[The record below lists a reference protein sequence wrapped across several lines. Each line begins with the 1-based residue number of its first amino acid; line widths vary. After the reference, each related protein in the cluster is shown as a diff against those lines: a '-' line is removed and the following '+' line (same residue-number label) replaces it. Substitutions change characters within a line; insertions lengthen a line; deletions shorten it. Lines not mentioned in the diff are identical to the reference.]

1 MAKRE
6 NSNLKKLVREAKTR
20 MTHNEYD
27 TKREEVAGESAVAKP
42 IDYEEER
49 LYRTVCEIASAF
61 EEVIDPIGRLV
72 DEERYEG
79 MNDVERE
86 RYVLTLGATYKKL
99 LKRYQNE
106 VGN

>member
-20 MTHNEYD
+20 MTQNEYD
-27 TKREEVAGESAVAKP
+27 TKREEVAGDNAVAKP

-61 EEVIDPIGRLV
+61 DEVIDPIGRLV
-72 DEERYEG
+72 DKEAFEG
-79 MNDVERE
+79 MNEVERE
-86 RYVLTLGATYKKL
+86 RYVLTLGVTYKKL

>member
-20 MTHNEYD
+20 MTQNEYD
-27 TKREEVAGESAVAKP
+27 TKREEVAVDTAVTKP

-49 LYRTVCEIASAF
+49 LYRTVCEIASSF
-61 EEVIDPIGRLV
+61 EDVVDPIGRLV
-72 DEERYEG
+72 DKELYAD
-79 MNDVERE
+79 MNEVERE
-86 RYVLTLGATYKKL
+86 RYVLCLGVTYKKL
-99 LKRYQNE
+99 LKRYRNE